1 MSYSITYG
9 LLLEVT
15 LLHNYF
21 LNNGEETF
29 ASMSNDDKEKML
41 QKFNTD
47 VFTTITP
54 TLETYTI
61 LQNYKMV
68 FKESKTGFKIYIKVK
83 EDDETDPFI
92 KVPADLN
99 LNFLI
104 TIHDYQFE
112 NYTNLE
118 FTPNRVFLFSN
129 VKPPKEPVTFK
140 YLPKINDNKLIS
152 SAYLVSEESTADLIS
167 TLHSSETQDVFGII
181 SLTMQGDNSPE
192 KILDDDG
199 KLNSP
204 NFEIHFDNRKTLWKY
219 INRKAATEIKTN
231 STKPLTRSGFVE
243 IDPLTDFDV
252 PQPVSS
258 SYPNPSVKSIT
269 KDNGDY
275 YSEIFI

>member
-15 LLHNYF
+15 ILHNYF

-41 QKFNTD
+41 QKFNTA

-54 TLETYTI
+54 TLETHTI

-83 EDDETDPFI
+83 EADETDPFI

-118 FTPNRVFLFSN
+118 FTPNRVLLFGN

-152 SAYLVSEESTADLIS
+152 SAYLVSEETTADLIS
-167 TLHSSETQDVFGII
+167 TLHSSETQDLFGII
-181 SLTMQGDNSPE
+181 SLTMQGDNSSE
-192 KILDDDG
+192 NSIDDDG
-199 KLNSP
+199 KINSP
-204 NFEIHFDNRKTLWKY
+204 NFKIHFDNRKTLWKY
-219 INRKAATEIKTN
+219 INRKAATEIETN
-231 STKPLTRSGFVE
+231 TTKPLTRSGFVE